1 MKGYTIV
8 TETGE
13 KCFVHQNRSAEYV
26 MNGSGMHL
34 CGECA
39 KESVTFYGSLSE
51 PFVDPDLDDEIDT
64 RRQELG
70 ILDVVYQ

>member
-13 KCFVHQNRSAEYV
+13 KCFVHQNRSAEYI
-26 MNGSGMHL
+26 MDGSGMRL

-39 KESVTFYGSLSE
+39 RESVAFYDSLSE
-51 PFVDPDLDDEIDT
+51 PLVDPDLDDEIDT
-64 RRQELG
+64 RRFELG
-70 ILDVVYQ
+70 ILDVVFQ